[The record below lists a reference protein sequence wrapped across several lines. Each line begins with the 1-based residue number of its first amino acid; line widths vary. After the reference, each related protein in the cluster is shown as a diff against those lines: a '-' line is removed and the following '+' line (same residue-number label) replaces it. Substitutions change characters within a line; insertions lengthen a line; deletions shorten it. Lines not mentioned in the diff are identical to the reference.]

1 MSLKAIQVWQ
11 TNQLPQII
19 YWPLFQPWPS
29 FPHER
34 PIRREYLYRPTFW
47 ISNGAIP
54 DKLKPLWN
62 TKVGEREPST
72 HPTQCQWI
80 RTLLYVKQGV
90 RWQTATVNS
99 LTASPSSP
107 FRLPKQRWGQPRD
120 RSQEEHSEAQHS
132 QLEHSC
138 HVELCDRLPFCR
150 IFHIALSSLV
160 PRRKI
165 FCSRCHAWAF
175 FFPF

>member
-1 MSLKAIQVWQ
+1 MQANLQNFKWS
-11 TNQLPQII
+11 NPRQIKT
-19 YWPLFQPWPS
+19 S
-29 FPHER
+29 
-34 PIRREYLYRPTFW
+34 
-47 ISNGAIP
+47 
-54 DKLKPLWN
+54 LWN
-62 TKVGEREPST
+62 TKVGESEPST

-80 RTLLYVKQGV
+80 CTLLYVKQGT

-150 IFHIALSSLV
+150 IFHRALSSLV
-160 PRRKI
+160 PRGKI
-165 FCSRCHAWAF
+165 FCSRSHARAF
-175 FFPF
+175 IFLLICTLFQGTQLAKRMPVTHVKIKTP